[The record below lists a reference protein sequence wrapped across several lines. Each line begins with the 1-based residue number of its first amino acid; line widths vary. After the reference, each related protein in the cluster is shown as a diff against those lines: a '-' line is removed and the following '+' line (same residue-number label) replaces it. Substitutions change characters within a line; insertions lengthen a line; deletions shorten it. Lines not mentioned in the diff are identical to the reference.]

1 VTIGVGRVQDFPDR
15 QVSMITVGRSEIGIV
30 RWNGSV
36 YAIGAVCAHQGG
48 PLCRGILA
56 GRLGAVKPGDMAL
69 DGSAPVIACPW
80 HGWEFDVGTG
90 EAIWDSSLRIRTY
103 PVRVID
109 GRIFIE
115 TNAVRGSLA

>member
-1 VTIGVGRVQDFPDR
+1 VTIDIGSVQDFPDG
-15 QVSMITVGRSEIGIV
+15 QVSVIAVGRSEIGIV

-36 YAIGAVCAHQGG
+36 YAIGAVCAYQGG
-48 PLCRGILA
+48 PLCRGVLS
-56 GRLGAVKPGDMAL
+56 GRLGGEKPGEMTLED
-69 DGSAPVIACPW
+69 SAPVVVCPW

-109 GRIFIE
+109 GRIFVE
-115 TNAVRGSLA
+115 TNAKLGILA